1 MKTIAGVLLAS
12 GIFGCG
18 ASARLNVDPPL
29 APEER
34 GAASA
39 RGAGEFARSPQ
50 DGARLESSA
59 DEPQRSSSD
68 LRDPPLALGPVRI
81 PPGSLST
88 VRVRW
93 EIPAGTGVNDEAPFR
108 VVWASSRGLTRL
120 PAPTREKGTLAKD
133 GFEIQVEPV
142 PGAKTAELTGVLDMV
157 VCDVVTHSVCLP
169 VRRTLSASFAVE
181 SGAAPATLSV
191 PLPAAGAP

>member
-68 LRDPPLALGPVRI
+68 LRDPPSRSGRC
-81 PPGSLST
+81 GS
-88 VRVRW
+88 
-93 EIPAGTGVNDEAPFR
+93 
-108 VVWASSRGLTRL
+108 RL
-120 PAPTREKGTLAKD
+120 DR
-133 GFEIQVEPV
+133 
-142 PGAKTAELTGVLDMV
+142 
-157 VCDVVTHSVCLP
+157 
-169 VRRTLSASFAVE
+169 
-181 SGAAPATLSV
+181 
-191 PLPAAGAP
+191 